1 MLPYRLLRIMRPGI
15 DESREILNLLDGIV
29 WKHLTAEPQIKP
41 SIRRILC
48 GAVIKIETVY
58 VNVDS
63 SHLFSVIYIASL
75 FTTSQT

>member
-1 MLPYRLLRIMRPGI
+1 MRPGI

-29 WKHLTAEPQIKP
+29 WKHLTAELAQIKL

-75 FTTSQT
+75 FTTSQK